1 MSKALMKISGISGG
15 SEISGYEGWIA
26 LDSILFGVEREIPM
40 TVGRGSTRET
50 DLPSVS
56 ELVATKGMDKSSNQ
70 LFAAACGSKK
80 SLGTV
85 YIHLCMNRGA
95 KYQPY
100 AKYEL
105 DNVMLSSH
113 Y

>member
-1 MSKALMKISGISGG
+1 MSKALMRISGISGS

-26 LDSILFGVEREIPM
+26 LDSFLFGVGRAIPM

-50 DLPSVS
+50 NLPRVS
-56 ELVATKGMDKSSNQ
+56 EVVVTKGMDKSSNQ
-70 LFAAACGSKK
+70 LFAAACGSKR

-85 YIHLCMNRGA
+85 YIHLCTNRGA

-105 DNVMLSSH
+105 DNVMLNAN
-113 Y
+113 